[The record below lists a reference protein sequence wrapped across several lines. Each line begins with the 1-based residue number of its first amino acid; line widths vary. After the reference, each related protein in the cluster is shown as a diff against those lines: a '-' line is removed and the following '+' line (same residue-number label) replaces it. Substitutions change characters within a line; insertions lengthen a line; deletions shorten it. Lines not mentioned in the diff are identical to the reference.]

1 MGDAVGL
8 ERGLCIVDGALVR
21 EPLLGVPPL
30 LDEPAPPPP
39 LHVHSLMPW
48 PAEPPLV
55 FFVVAVLVPGGREW
69 GAVGRRRQ
77 RPDERGEGEVVVAA
91 EEDMALC
98 RVPRGECE
106 EEVQDP
112 ARLRAPV
119 TVVAEED
126 DERGGEGVGG
136 ERGLEVGAD
145 ALQLR
150 DVAVDVTHAD
160 HRAGKGERR
169 RVHLAGVASPRR
181 SQETSLQAPV
191 YAGSGSVRRARE
203 TSLSFHRPPALP
215 YIPTG

>member
-1 MGDAVGL
+1 
-8 ERGLCIVDGALVR
+8 
-21 EPLLGVPPL
+21 
-30 LDEPAPPPP
+30 
-39 LHVHSLMPW
+39 
-48 PAEPPLV
+48 
-55 FFVVAVLVPGGREW
+55 
-69 GAVGRRRQ
+69 
-77 RPDERGEGEVVVAA
+77 
-91 EEDMALC
+91 MALR